1 MIFEKERGVNILKL
15 CNVSVFFL
23 SMILMLLLLVNSICY
38 QSLKYLTNVVPLI
51 LVVINLCFIHKTLK
65 TQKNKY
71 EFLFLFLFPL
81 TFVFILLFLLLDIP
95 ISIVLT
101 MKNRWYQPFYLY
113 NNISILLIL
122 VVIILIFVNW
132 NFVFKNK
139 NESRYIQLFKDI
151 YSIFTLITTLVVAIL
166 NLGFDKGNQLNA
178 ITEFNIISIPLVG
191 YLVCSFLE
199 FIYKHALTI
208 KDIKNKLKGH

>member
-1 MIFEKERGVNILKL
+1 MKKKSGVNILKL
-15 CNVSVFFL
+15 YNVIVFIL
-23 SMILMLLLLVNSICY
+23 SMLLILLLLVNAICY

-65 TQKNKY
+65 TQKKEY
-71 EFLFLFLFPL
+71 ELLFLFSFPL
-81 TFVFILLFLLLDIP
+81 TFVLILLSLLLDIP

-101 MKNRWYQPFYLY
+101 MENRLYQPFYWY

-151 YSIFTLITTLVVAIL
+151 YSIFTLITTLVVAIV
-166 NLGFDKGNQLNA
+166 NIGFDKSNQLNA

-191 YLVCSFLE
+191 YLVCSILE

-208 KDIKNKLKGH
+208 RDIKNILKVH